1 MFRIRSIDSR
11 HRATSF
17 SSRARRADADDSARR
32 AEATA
37 AAAAGEG
44 ASARGGW
51 RRREKGRKEERRWE
65 AERRAMA
72 IAANFSAVAALAAA
86 RCDVGFW
93 NFGGLVLGVHKKR
106 KLEFCPYGKR
116 VSLECHRTCGFRWN
130 VLINVVL
137 HAIMPFQLI

>member
-11 HRATSF
+11 HHAASF
-17 SSRARRADADDSARR
+17 SSRARRADANDSARR
-32 AEATA
+32 AEATT

-65 AERRAMA
+65 PERRAMA
-72 IAANFSAVAALAAA
+72 IAADFSAVAALAAA

-93 NFGGLVLGVHKKR
+93 NFGGLVLLQQQKK
-106 KLEFCPYGKR
+106 
-116 VSLECHRTCGFRWN
+116 T
-130 VLINVVL
+130 
-137 HAIMPFQLI
+137 